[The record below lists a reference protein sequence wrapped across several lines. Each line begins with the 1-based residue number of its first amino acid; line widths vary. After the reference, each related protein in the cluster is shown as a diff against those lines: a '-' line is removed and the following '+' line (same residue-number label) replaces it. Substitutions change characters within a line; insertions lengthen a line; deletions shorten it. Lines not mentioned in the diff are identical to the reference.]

1 MTFDFHGLVDLPLEC
16 QRAIIDRLH
25 WREVLALESTCSHLR
40 DLVASDE
47 HAWRVRCEM
56 RFTPEELAVAV
67 DDATTWRERFMR
79 SVKRGMKA
87 VSNAR
92 PLLDLAD
99 NTVVHFRKFEEAQRR
114 LAGITFQDVRE
125 FIAAERSSP
134 TLLVL
139 AGMVE
144 CMARE
149 PKVEPAEVVGMLK
162 DAGCEASGKSVRL
175 TQWLLGRLEGVGY
188 RLRDEVVVHEGSLER
203 LAVDNPRLFEVMLRG
218 IQYEVRDMEVRAIG
232 PEKKPWWAV
241 LGTGMHISQAA

>member
-1 MTFDFHGLVDLPLEC
+1 
-16 QRAIIDRLH
+16 
-25 WREVLALESTCSHLR
+25 
-40 DLVASDE
+40 
-47 HAWRVRCEM
+47 
-56 RFTPEELAVAV
+56 
-67 DDATTWRERFMR
+67 
-79 SVKRGMKA
+79 
-87 VSNAR
+87 
-92 PLLDLAD
+92 
-99 NTVVHFRKFEEAQRR
+99 
-114 LAGITFQDVRE
+114 
-125 FIAAERSSP
+125 
-134 TLLVL
+134 
-139 AGMVE
+139 MVE